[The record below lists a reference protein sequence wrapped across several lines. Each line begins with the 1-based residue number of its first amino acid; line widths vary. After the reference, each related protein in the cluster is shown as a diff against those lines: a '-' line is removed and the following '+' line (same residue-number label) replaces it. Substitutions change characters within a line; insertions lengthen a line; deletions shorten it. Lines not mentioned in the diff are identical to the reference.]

1 MYKILKYFVKR
12 QVISCYKLLEK
23 GQEPELSYILVK
35 IFKMCLKEYCFPDC
49 WKDSSMVPVFEN
61 LRERPTAK
69 NYHLVSL
76 FSVVS
81 KIFEKLANN
90 KLIDN
95 LEKYGLFISFSV
107 LGLLNQIK
115 NFWPF
120 VSFHKCRGI
129 HIGLNLMSYVS
140 LCVRCSAYFP
150 LFSVIDAFKWFWMA
164 SLHKNIQIMLNF
176 RQPPSLIFHFYYYT
190 LLTFL
195 ILLPVIFQSMLMT
208 PLSRLSVIKMVHLIC
223 GNKLIWLLLNL
234 NLINKTLQWGKK

>member
-1 MYKILKYFVKR
+1 MKIWAKMYKILKYFVKR

-23 GQEPELSYILVK
+23 GQELELSYILVK

-115 NFWPF
+115 NF
-120 VSFHKCRGI
+120 
-129 HIGLNLMSYVS
+129 
-140 LCVRCSAYFP
+140 
-150 LFSVIDAFKWFWMA
+150 
-164 SLHKNIQIMLNF
+164 
-176 RQPPSLIFHFYYYT
+176 
-190 LLTFL
+190 
-195 ILLPVIFQSMLMT
+195 
-208 PLSRLSVIKMVHLIC
+208 
-223 GNKLIWLLLNL
+223 
-234 NLINKTLQWGKK
+234 